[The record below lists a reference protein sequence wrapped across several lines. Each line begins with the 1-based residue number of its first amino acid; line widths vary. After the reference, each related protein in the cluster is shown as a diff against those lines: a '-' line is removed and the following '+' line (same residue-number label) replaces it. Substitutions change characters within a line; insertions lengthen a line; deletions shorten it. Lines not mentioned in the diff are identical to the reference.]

1 MSSHFIDIAII
12 FIYDILGRSLYTM
25 NERIKE
31 VRKANKL
38 TQTEFALK
46 LGLSQ
51 NFIAQI
57 ETNSRTPSDRTIS
70 DICRIFSIN
79 EKWLRT
85 GVGDMKLQLTKNQ
98 EIAQFLNDV
107 MSEDD
112 EDFKKN
118 FVEALANLDEKQWGV
133 LAEIAKKIAKDF
145 VDKNTG

>member
-1 MSSHFIDIAII
+1 
-12 FIYDILGRSLYTM
+12 M
-25 NERIKE
+25 NERIKTIRLSCE
-31 VRKANKL
+31 L
-38 TQTEFALK
+38 TQEHFADK
-46 LGLSQ
+46 LGLSR
-51 NFIAQI
+51 NFITQL
-57 ETNSRTPSDRTIS
+57 ENGTKQPSDRTIS

-145 VDKNTG
+145 VDKNKG